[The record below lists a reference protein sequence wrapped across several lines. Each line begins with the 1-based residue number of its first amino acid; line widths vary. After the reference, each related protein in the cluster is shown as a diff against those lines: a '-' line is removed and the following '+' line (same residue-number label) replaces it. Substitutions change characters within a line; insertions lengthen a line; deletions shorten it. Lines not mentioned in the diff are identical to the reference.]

1 MFKEFYDWASKKGW
15 RIEEQSDIIP
25 LPSII
30 NNRYSNI
37 PLSWKD
43 FISRLTLCCN
53 QSETVWFL
61 TPNDFLQKPEE
72 QFQWNELELQS
83 IESADEDQ
91 EIKEYVISYW
101 DKHMPIIM
109 SVDGEYSYYAI
120 NMENG
125 NVVYGYEPE
134 YEESTIVAADFNS
147 FIEKVMAEEIIL

>member
-134 YEESTIVAADFNS
+134 YEESTIAAANFNS